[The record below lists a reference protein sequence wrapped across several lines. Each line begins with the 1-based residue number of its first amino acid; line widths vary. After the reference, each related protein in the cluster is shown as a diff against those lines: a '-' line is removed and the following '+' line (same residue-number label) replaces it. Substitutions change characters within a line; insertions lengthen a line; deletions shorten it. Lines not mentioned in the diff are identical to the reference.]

1 MPMDLILDFLFELLN
16 ERSKNWNTAKD
27 LSPIIAIIVACIAGF
42 FGSIVTFFA
51 TLYFFP
57 YEDGVSV
64 LSLNLLMGICL
75 VGGAAAGGLVE
86 GIRELRCGITSI
98 KSVAQGVIAG
108 VIGAAICL
116 VVVYI
121 LALATI

>member
-1 MPMDLILDFLFELLN
+1 MDLIFDFLFELLN

-27 LSPIIAIIVACIAGF
+27 TSHIIAIIVACIAGF
-42 FGSIVTFFA
+42 IGSILTLFA

-57 YEDGVSV
+57 DEDGGSI
-64 LSLNLLMGICL
+64 LSFNLLMGVCL

-86 GIRELRCGITSI
+86 GIRELRYDRTNVKPIS
-98 KSVAQGVIAG
+98 QGVIAG
-108 VIGAAICL
+108 GIGAAICL

-121 LALATI
+121 LALALI